1 MFMKERLSGIFSSN
15 SCSVYLFVSDGYG
28 ASGAGGRDVISALP
42 LLRDAVSI
50 GTDRLPRRGD
60 MDMQDA
66 VLIFDLTSIADPD
79 QVMSHFALEFPE
91 ARCVGIFNG
100 HDLGAYRDA
109 LFLKAK
115 YGKPHGFIPIDATA
129 DTTAAVL
136 CVVSAGGEVLPWS
149 QPYGKPIMSQAA
161 ITLPHDTE
169 GRDVGILTG
178 LSQAAEGDVRTAYSD
193 LSLTARETQVLRL
206 LTTGMQNKVMAN
218 ELGISENTV
227 RIHIHHILRKLGVRN
242 RTEAANAGIRS
253 GLFAFFACDA
263 FPSDWL
269 QILIQSLVFV

>member
-1 MFMKERLSGIFSSN
+1 MFMDARLPGVFSSN
-15 SCSVYLFVSDGYG
+15 SCSVYLLVSDGYG
-28 ASGAGGRDVISALP
+28 ASDAGARNWISAVP

-50 GTDRLPRRGD
+50 GTDCLPGRD
-60 MDMQDA
+60 DLDMQDA
-66 VLIFDLTSIADPD
+66 VLVFDLTSIANPD
-79 QVMSHFALEFPE
+79 QVIGHFTLEFPE
-91 ARCVGIFNG
+91 ARCVGIFDG
-100 HDLGAYRDA
+100 HDLDAYRNA

-149 QPYGKPIMSQAA
+149 QPNGKPIMGQAG
-161 ITLPHDTE
+161 ITLTHDIQ
-169 GRDVGILTG
+169 GRDVGSLAGIGQT
-178 LSQAAEGDVRTAYSD
+178 ADGDVRTAGGD

-253 GLFAFFACDA
+253 GLFAFLACDA
-263 FPSDWL
+263 FASEWVHVL
-269 QILIQSLVFV
+269 AQALISI